1 MSDLVPVHA
10 GWAIWSKHPGTHDD
24 YSVLASSAGPL
35 STAEFTRVLMH
46 FAPGNPPAE
55 TGAPASLPWVM
66 LSRVG
71 VADQTYL
78 GASVQVPTDYV
89 DGTGRPVSRTSYICV
104 PYEEVARAPVSYRG
118 MSSALRSAQL
128 PYQDGALVPLTIPRL
143 DPQEMAQTVMEFG
156 PHTVATT
163 AALLLSGPVTITGP
177 EFPDTETRLRFLDA
191 VAALLPYGYRTSY
204 TAATWSDT
212 AASAQRF
219 RLVFAVRARDASS
232 RVTWRAAAPVPDEG
246 SARRY
251 LEHLQRVLGRPAV
264 DLLELA
270 SLISYLSSD
279 TRPRKFEQAEQ
290 AVASLYEFFRA
301 AAVGDT
307 IDAGS
312 ATAADI
318 RLLFC
323 RGQDS
328 QLSPNRRRKALG
340 LLIADGDAQDW
351 PLVNR
356 CFGAIAEGDP
366 HSMLPA
372 MAKAARRLLWSRAP
386 KDQVRAY
393 LRLMTSYGLSD
404 ALLARL
410 MPEPESA
417 ADLVDGLDTAA
428 ALLAELVMENPA
440 SYLQTRQALAHNPAV
455 GTALIAN
462 LCASRGSG
470 GVSPAI
476 EWLEPALDRILP
488 AFNAVLG
495 DVPEPVDLAAL
506 QALDLGGGHLSV
518 RCLVRGAFYLKRLPL
533 VLPALALWLAWN
545 SAQQGTQGTQAVQD
559 RRFWND
565 MAMELTPATVIEAA
579 WLDLTLLATGN
590 DPRSLFAG
598 RFHPS
603 QLSQCLDATWR
614 ELISR
619 LGNHGQVVDEFLVSV
634 LIDFL
639 GRRRWRGDQEQTA
652 VVSDLTSWLTA
663 DGARPRLKMAVQ
675 DPAEALRQ
683 LPPQAT
689 AVQIAEIC
697 ARACVG
703 GLTAGQAGEA
713 LAQSR
718 VIVSGAQAANVLEHL
733 VRVLPAAV
741 TANGQQ
747 PPAAWAIAFAGK
759 LASGA
764 FGQPIAE
771 EFSTIIANSSIAELN
786 YRLALLY
793 IVAGSGADESPPAVN
808 DQGVDDLVKVS
819 RGDIDELVQ
828 KIRKRQRKH
837 KIPGWK
843 GGGE

>member
-1 MSDLVPVHA
+1 MSDPVPVHA

-35 STAEFTRVLMH
+35 STAEFTRVLTH

-78 GASVQVPTDYV
+78 GASVQVPTNHV

-118 MSSALRSAQL
+118 MSSALRAAQL

-156 PHTVATT
+156 PYTVATT

-177 EFPDTETRLRFLDA
+177 EFPDAETRLRFLDA
-191 VAALLPYGYRTSY
+191 VAALLPYGYRTSF

-219 RLVFAVRARDASS
+219 RIVFAVRARDASS
-232 RVTWRAAAPVPDEG
+232 RVTWRAAARVPDEG

-279 TRPRKFEQAEQ
+279 TRPRKFEQPEQ

-301 AAVGDT
+301 AVFGDT

-318 RLLFC
+318 RLLFYQ
-323 RGQDS
+323 GQDS
-328 QLSPNRRRKALG
+328 RLSPNRRRKALG

-351 PLVNR
+351 PLVSR
-356 CFGAIAEGDP
+356 RFGAIAEGDP
-366 HSMLPA
+366 QSLLPA

-386 KDQVRAY
+386 KDLVRAY
-393 LRLMTSYGLSD
+393 LQLMTPYGLSD

-428 ALLAELVMENPA
+428 TLLAELVMDDPS
-440 SYLQTRQALAHNPAV
+440 SYLQTRQALGYNPAV
-455 GTALIAN
+455 GTALIAH
-462 LCASRGSG
+462 LCAARGSG

-488 AFNAVLG
+488 TFNAVLG
-495 DVPEPVDLAAL
+495 DAPEPVDPAAL
-506 QALDLGGGHLSV
+506 QALDRGGGHLSV
-518 RCLVRGAFYLKRLPL
+518 GCLVRGAFYLKRLPL
-533 VLPALALWLAWN
+533 VLPALAPWLAWN
-545 SAQQGTQGTQAVQD
+545 TVQQGTRGVQD

-565 MAMELTPATVIEAA
+565 LAMELTPATVTEAA

-598 RFHPS
+598 RFKPS
-603 QLSQCLDATWR
+603 QFSRCLDATWR
-614 ELISR
+614 ELITR
-619 LGNHGQVVDEFLVSV
+619 LGDQGQAVDEFLISV
-634 LIDFL
+634 LVDFL
-639 GRRRWRGDQEQTA
+639 GRHRWRGDQEQTA
-652 VVSDLTSWLTA
+652 VVSDLTSWLSA

-675 DPAEALRQ
+675 DPAETLRQ
-683 LPPQAT
+683 LSPQAT
-689 AVQIAEIC
+689 DAQIAETC
-697 ARACVG
+697 ARAYVG
-703 GLTAGQAGEA
+703 GLAAGQAGEA

-718 VIVSGAQAANVLEHL
+718 VIASGVQAANVLEHL
-733 VRVLPAAV
+733 IQALPAAA

-747 PPAAWAIAFAGK
+747 HPAAWAIAVAWMF
-759 LASGA
+759 ASGA

-771 EFSTIIANSSIAELN
+771 QFSTIIANSSIAELN

-793 IVAGSGADESPPAVN
+793 IAAASGADESPPAVT
-808 DQGVDDLVKVS
+808 DQGVNDLVKIS
-819 RGDIDELVQ
+819 RDDIDELVQ
-828 KIRKRQRKH
+828 KVQKRQRTR